1 MTIKKQIEELTK
13 QVVQAAK
20 DNNDYLV
27 TKIGNKIND
36 LREIEELT
44 NELIQSAKDD
54 DTVSCVSIIKKI
66 QTLKKSIK

>member
-1 MTIKKQIEELTK
+1 MTITKQIEELTVLLVK
-13 QVVQAAK
+13 KCKA
-20 DNNDYLV
+20 NEDYPFELS
-27 TKIGNKIND
+27 NKIND

-54 DTVSCVSIIKKI
+54 NTVSCVSIIKKI